1 MCHCTW
7 GPFLTDQQTQL
18 VLSPLEKST
27 CVFSQVTFA
36 KDWLHDIL
44 ALRSVWIPRLRRK
57 YWSFL
62 CVLLNNQCKIE
73 LAMNLPSLFRSFD
86 IKRSDGRSSLTLH
99 ISVAGQ
105 WLSPLRV
112 NPYPTRDC
120 LRINNPI
127 KWRMRKFH
135 HINVNSRYRSPFITS
150 SRNLNCPCNSVVN
163 KSMSLP
169 PPLT

>member
-18 VLSPLEKST
+18 VLSPLEKSI
-27 CVFSQVTFA
+27 CVFFTG
-36 KDWLHDIL
+36 D
-44 ALRSVWIPRLRRK
+44 LRKGLTTWHFGFTSVWIPRLRKK

-62 CVLLNNQCKIE
+62 CVLLNNQCRIE
-73 LAMNLPSLFRSFD
+73 LNWPW
-86 IKRSDGRSSLTLH
+86 IYLH
-99 ISVAGQ
+99 FSVVSILNAVAGQ
-105 WLSPLRV
+105 WLFPLLV

-120 LRINNPI
+120 LRVNNPI
-127 KWRMRKFH
+127 KWRTRKFH
-135 HINVNSRYRSPFITS
+135 HIHVNSRYRSPFITS
-150 SRNLNCPCNSVVN
+150 SLNSNWSCNSVVN